1 MAAGLAQILLSFL
14 GHWGTK
20 QMADYPQNTPHRHT
34 KDHMVGEQ
42 VEFPPT
48 IIRLGSALMLTG
60 LEDSEPHISVPPPLA
75 AY

>member
-20 QMADYPQNTPHRHT
+20 QMADYPENTPHRHT
-34 KDHMVGEQ
+34 KDDMVGEQ
-42 VEFPPT
+42 VELLLT
-48 IIRLGSALMLTG
+48 IIRLWSASMLPG

>member
-14 GHWGTK
+14 GHWEIVE
-20 QMADYPQNTPHRHT
+20 YPQKTPHRHT
-34 KDHMVGEQ
+34 KDDMVGEQ
-42 VEFPPT
+42 VEILLT
-48 IIRLGSALMLTG
+48 IIRLGSASMMTG